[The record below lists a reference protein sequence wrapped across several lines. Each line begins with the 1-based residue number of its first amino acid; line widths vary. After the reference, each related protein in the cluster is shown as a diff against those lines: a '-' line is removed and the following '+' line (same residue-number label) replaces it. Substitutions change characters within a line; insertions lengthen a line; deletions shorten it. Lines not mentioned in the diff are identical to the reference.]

1 MAKFEVPD
9 TNDSPDLTPMIDV
22 VFLLIVFFMVVAQQ
36 VSEQYVEL
44 SEPKLGIASNAKVPE
59 SPPSRTII
67 SVDNDPNYGQRIYWG
82 EQEIEMAQISV
93 AVARNPTWKVFL
105 RIHSEI
111 PCTAVADVFE
121 QVLIGGQSNVIF
133 GAFKAGQ

>member
-82 EQEIEMAQISV
+82 EQEIDMSQISV

-121 QVLIGGQSNVIF
+121 QVLIVGQSNVIF
-133 GAFKAGQ
+133 GAVKAGQ

>member
-22 VFLLIVFFMVVAQQ
+22 VFLLIVFFMVVAKQ

-44 SEPKLGIASNAKVPE
+44 SDPKLGIASNAKIPE

-67 SVDNDPNYGQRIYWG
+67 SVDDDPSMGQMIYWG
-82 EQEIEMAQISV
+82 EQPTDISQVSV

-105 RIHSEI
+105 RYYVDI
-111 PCTAVADVFE
+111 PASVLNDVHE
-121 QVLIGGQSNVIF
+121 QVLMGGQSNIVF
-133 GAFKAGQ
+133 GAFKSAE